1 MFIDIGGLFN
11 NDETS
16 KADSMVFASI
26 GFMWD
31 VIIHKF
37 KFSQFYMDV
46 IMTLIT
52 MLF

>member
-16 KADSMVFASI
+16 KADGMVFTSI

-31 VIIHKF
+31 VIIQF
-37 KFSQFYMDV
+37 NISQFYLDV
-46 IMTLIT
+46 IQALKT
-52 MLF
+52 MLI